1 MTSLA
6 EKKKALQPALRNV
19 LLVLLIGL
27 PFLLYVTLQ
36 SGWAVIAWALAGVLT
51 LSMAV
56 LVWLG

>member
-6 EKKKALQPALRNV
+6 EKKQALRPALRNV
-19 LLVLLIGL
+19 LLILLIGL
-27 PFLLYVTLQ
+27 PFLLYVAMQ
-36 SGWAVIAWALAGVLT
+36 SGWTGIAWALSGVLA

>member
-6 EKKKALQPALRNV
+6 EKKQALRPAIRNV

-27 PFLLYVTLQ
+27 PFLLYVALQ
-36 SGWAVIAWALAGVLT
+36 AGWTVIAWALAGVLA

>member
-6 EKKKALQPALRNV
+6 EKKQALRPAIRNV

-27 PFLLYVTLQ
+27 PFLLYVALQ
-36 SGWAVIAWALAGVLT
+36 SGWTVIAWALAGVLA

>member
-6 EKKKALQPALRNV
+6 EKKQALRPALRNV
-19 LLVLLIGL
+19 LLILLIGL
-27 PFLLYVTLQ
+27 PFLLYVAMQ
-36 SGWAVIAWALAGVLT
+36 SGWMGIAWALSGVLA

>member
-6 EKKKALQPALRNV
+6 EKKQALRPALRNV
-19 LLVLLIGL
+19 LLILLIGL
-27 PFLLYVTLQ
+27 PFLLYVAMQ
-36 SGWAVIAWALAGVLT
+36 SGWTTFAWALSGVLA

>member
-6 EKKKALQPALRNV
+6 DKKQALRPALRNV
-19 LLVLLIGL
+19 LLILLIGL
-27 PFLLYVTLQ
+27 PFLLYVALQ
-36 SGWAVIAWALAGVLT
+36 SGWTLTAWTLAGVLA